1 MCGLGIV
8 IVEAQRDCSGL
19 RKNCM
24 SKGKYK
30 GKTHYQ
36 IFSIKRICDVLSL
49 MQRKCNPFVNYLIFL
64 LPNIQNFIIRVLL
77 FGTRVFP

>member
-49 MQRKCNPFVNYLIFL
+49 MQR
-64 LPNIQNFIIRVLL
+64 
-77 FGTRVFP
+77 